1 MKQIRA
7 YASTAELQEIAETA
21 SNKIAIRTMDGG
33 NSHDEWRGTTKAE
46 KKVLYATI
54 YGALLALNTY
64 SARCSAEAA
73 QGIIDGAEYTAD
85 LLTDSLLKD
94 DEQCNGY
101 MSVYIPLQDAVEAWQ
116 IEQ

>member
-21 SNKIAIRTMDGG
+21 SNRIAIRTMDGG
-33 NSHDEWRGTTKAE
+33 NSHDEWRGTTKVE

-73 QGIIDGAEYTAD
+73 QGIIDGAEY
-85 LLTDSLLKD
+85 SLLKD
-94 DEQCNGY
+94 GEQCNGY
-101 MSVYIPLQDAVEAWQ
+101 MSVYIPLQDAVRAWQ